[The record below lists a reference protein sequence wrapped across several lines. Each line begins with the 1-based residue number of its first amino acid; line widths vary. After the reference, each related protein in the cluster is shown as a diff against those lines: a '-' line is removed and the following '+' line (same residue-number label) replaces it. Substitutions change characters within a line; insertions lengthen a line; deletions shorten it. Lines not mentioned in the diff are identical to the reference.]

1 MIKKNIKKKN
11 NNNLLN
17 ILFKSKN
24 LYGESLKDTNKEIL
38 PYIYGI
44 RHKYSII
51 NLKSVS
57 LVLKRIFKLIQ
68 FTIRKKKKILI
79 IGNSNDINFLINKQ
93 FIKNNHNILFFNKEW
108 VNGLITNKTIQFY
121 LNKKKIE
128 LILIIKS
135 SIDDIYLNQELST
148 LQVPII
154 SFLNTDQSLKNI
166 NYPVVSN
173 SKNIKSIF
181 TLMFLL
187 RKTF

>member
-1 MIKKNIKKKN
+1 MIKKKSKKK
-11 NNNLLN
+11 NNLLN

-24 LYGESLKDTNKEIL
+24 LYGESLKNTNKEVL
-38 PYIYGI
+38 PYIYAI

-51 NLKSVS
+51 NLKEVS
-57 LVLKRIFKLIQ
+57 FVLKRIFKLIE

-79 IGNSNDINFLINKQ
+79 IGNSDEINFLINKQ
-93 FIKNNHNILFFNKEW
+93 FIKNNNNIIFYNKEW
-108 VNGLITNKTIQFY
+108 VNGLITNKTIKFY
-121 LNKKKIE
+121 LKKKNIR

-135 SIDDIYLNQELST
+135 AIDEKYLNQELST
-148 LQVPII
+148 LQIPILSLI
-154 SFLNTDQSLKNI
+154 NTDQSLKHI

-187 RKTF
+187 RKFF